1 MFASNPVQTLFRY
14 SGTDTL
20 DEPVTTTIVSA
31 ATLTPSYELTPGPGT
46 RLAFDILEVGACSLP
61 S

>member
-1 MFASNPVQTLFRY
+1 MQTFFRY
-14 SGTDTL
+14 SGVDTL

-31 ATLTPSYELTPGPGT
+31 AILTPSYELTPDPDT
-46 RLAFDILEVGACSLP
+46 RLAFNILEVGTCALP